1 MTEQQSTGSAWPD
14 PPSFYKRYT
23 AENVEKLKKAR
34 KTGIYPE
41 TPISLPPLPDFLLK
55 SLEPPTP
62 PTDSYKIFDQTW
74 QVEDRLATLNELGV
88 KQLFPEGQ
96 IDRIKELKK
105 LNRTLIVQYLG
116 LLDIL
121 VNNPDEFGQRIEN
134 ISTIFINMHHILNEY
149 RPHQARETLKLLMEN
164 QVAKKRQQAAELR
177 RKSAETL
184 QMLHDFGQEIGHSLT
199 DHTGR
204 GGEVFGKFEH
214 IDHLGSNSEDV
225 KMSETCIKNEG
236 TSDALELN
244 VTSAIDSIV

>member
-14 PPSFYKRYT
+14 PPAFYKRYT
-23 AENVEKLKKAR
+23 AENVEKLQKAR

-41 TPISLPPLPDFLLK
+41 TPISQPSLPDFLLK

-74 QVEDRLATLNELGV
+74 Q
-88 KQLFPEGQ
+88 
-96 IDRIKELKK
+96 ELKK

-116 LLDIL
+116 LLDVL

-177 RKSAETL
+177 R
-184 QMLHDFGQEIGHSLT
+184 
-199 DHTGR
+199 
-204 GGEVFGKFEH
+204 
-214 IDHLGSNSEDV
+214 
-225 KMSETCIKNEG
+225 
-236 TSDALELN
+236 
-244 VTSAIDSIV
+244 

>member
-121 VNNPDEFGQRIEN
+121 VNNPDE
-134 ISTIFINMHHILNEY
+134 
-149 RPHQARETLKLLMEN
+149 ARETLKLLMEN